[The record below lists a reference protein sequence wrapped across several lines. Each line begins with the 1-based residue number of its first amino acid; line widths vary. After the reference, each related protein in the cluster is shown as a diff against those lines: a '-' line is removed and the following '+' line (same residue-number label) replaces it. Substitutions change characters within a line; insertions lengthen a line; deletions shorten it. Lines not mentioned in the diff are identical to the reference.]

1 MKKPFLLFALKCS
14 IIFYFAACTGLEDY
28 TADKSATPIVT
39 GGTWV
44 INEYLDPNNNSHNDF
59 EGYSFTFNAG
69 GNLTVKKDGV
79 YTNGNWSEDDISKKM
94 AIDLRSADPLLARLS
109 QHWKITHVTN
119 KKIQLQQLSTH
130 HTMSLSATL

>member
-14 IIFYFAACTGLEDY
+14 IIIYFAACTGLEDY
-28 TADKSATPIVT
+28 TAGKSATPIVT

-44 INEYLDPNNNSHNDF
+44 IKEYLDPNTNIDF
-59 EGYSFTFNAG
+59 SGYTLTFNAG
-69 GNLTVKKDGV
+69 GNLTVKKNGL

-119 KKIQLQQLSTH
+119 NRIQLQQLSTY

>member
-28 TADKSATPIVT
+28 TTGKSATPIVT

-44 INEYLDPNNNSHNDF
+44 IKEYLDPNTNSPSDF
-59 EGYSFTFNAG
+59 SGYTFTFNAG
-69 GNLTVKKDGV
+69 GNLTVKKNGL
-79 YTNGNWSEDDISKKM
+79 YSNGNWSEDDISKKM
-94 AIDLRSADPLLARLS
+94 AIDLRSADPLLERLS

-119 KKIQLQQLSTH
+119 NKIQLQQLSTYR
-130 HTMSLSATL
+130 TMSLSATL